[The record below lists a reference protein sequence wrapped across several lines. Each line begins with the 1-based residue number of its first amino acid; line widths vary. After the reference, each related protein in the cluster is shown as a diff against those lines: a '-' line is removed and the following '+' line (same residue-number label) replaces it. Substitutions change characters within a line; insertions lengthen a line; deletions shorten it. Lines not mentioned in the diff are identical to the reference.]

1 MAIELAYINTKH
13 PDFTEA
19 SYIHKSLTEGIEQD
33 KRKLQVVKPA
43 PAPTPARQAV
53 PDERVSTCMIQ
64 IPMKRAHFVCL
75 T

>member
-33 KRKLQVVKPA
+33 KRKMQVVKPE
-43 PAPTPARQAV
+43 PPPARQAV
-53 PDERVSTCMIQ
+53 PDERVSTCIIQ
-64 IPMKRAHFVCL
+64 IPMKRAHFVDL